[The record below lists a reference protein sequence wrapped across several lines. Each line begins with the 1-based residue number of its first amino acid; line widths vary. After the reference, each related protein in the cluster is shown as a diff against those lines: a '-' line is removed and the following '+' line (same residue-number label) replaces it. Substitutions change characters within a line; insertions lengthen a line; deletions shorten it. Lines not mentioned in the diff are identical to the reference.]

1 MTGQVGAMDCPQV
14 RLSLGVLVL
23 GVIDPEERPAVEA
36 HLAGCERCA
45 AELAELA
52 VLPGLL
58 HRVASADAAA
68 GLPSPPPRFS
78 ERVVAAARARAR
90 RQRLRLAAVGAAA
103 AVVVAAAALLLPGLL
118 KDDGPGSPPVA
129 GGPIVVDGTDP
140 QTSVR
145 AKVTLARAASGTQ
158 LTLVLGGVGPGEWC
172 ELVARDDAGKH
183 EVAASWVATYQGQ
196 ASVTGTTSFP
206 LRSITSLQ
214 IVRGDGVVLVTLP
227 VTGTRS
233 G

>member
-14 RLSLGVLVL
+14 GLSLGVLVL

-90 RQRLRLAAVGAAA
+90 RQQLRLAAVGAAA
-103 AVVVAAAALLLPGLL
+103 AAVVAAAALLLPGLL
-118 KDDGPGSPPVA
+118 RDDGPGSPPVA
-129 GGPIVVDGTDP
+129 GRPIVVDRTDP
-140 QTSVR
+140 QTSVS

-183 EVAASWVATYQGQ
+183 EVAASWVATYRGQ

>member
-1 MTGQVGAMDCPQV
+1 MDCAQV

-58 HRVASADAAA
+58 HRVDPVAAA
-68 GLPSPPPRFS
+68 TGLPSPPPRFS
-78 ERVVAAARARAR
+78 ERVVAAARARSR
-90 RQRLRLAAVGAAA
+90 RRRLRVAAVGAAA
-103 AVVVAAAALLLPGLL
+103 AVVVAASAVLLPGLL
-118 KDDGPGSPPVA
+118 DDGPGSGSRPQA
-129 GGPIVVDGTDP
+129 GGPIVVDRTDP
-140 QTSVR
+140 QTEVWAR
-145 AKVTLARAASGTQ
+145 VTLARAASGTQ
-158 LTLVLGGVGPGEWC
+158 LSIVLGGVGPGEWC
-172 ELVARDDAGKH
+172 ELVARDDSGKR
-183 EVAASWVATYQGQ
+183 EVAASWVATYKGH

-206 LRSITSLQ
+206 RRSITSLQ
-214 IVRGDGVVLVTLP
+214 VVRGDGVVLVTLP
-227 VTGTRS
+227 VTDARS

>member
-1 MTGQVGAMDCPQV
+1 MTGQVGAMDCPRV

-36 HLAGCERCA
+36 HLTGCERCA

-58 HRVASADAAA
+58 HRVDPADAAA

-78 ERVVAAARARAR
+78 ERVVAAARARSRAR
-90 RQRLRLAAVGAAA
+90 RLRLAAVGAAA
-103 AVVVAAAALLLPGLL
+103 AAVVVAALLLPGLL
-118 KDDGPGSPPVA
+118 NDAGPGSPPVA
-129 GGPIVVDGTDP
+129 GRPIVVDGTDP
-140 QTSVR
+140 QTSVSAR
-145 AKVTLARAASGTQ
+145 VTLARAASGTQ
-158 LTLVLGGVGPGEWC
+158 LTLVLGGVGPGERC
-172 ELVARDDAGKH
+172 RLVARDDAGKH
-183 EVAASWVATYQGQ
+183 EVAATWVATYQGQ

-214 IVRGDGVVLVTLP
+214 VVRGDGVVLVTLP